1 MTGGIPPSRST
12 IAPVGM
18 SIGIGAGG
26 MAGAA
31 ITAMARITTGD
42 GVGGAIRIRGDGTTA
57 IGTATATGF
66 TTAIGATVSTT
77 IAIIPT
83 TATPIIKA
91 NTADASAAAV
101 P

>member
-42 GVGGAIRIRGDGTTA
+42 GVGGAIRIRGDGTT
-57 IGTATATGF
+57 TATGF